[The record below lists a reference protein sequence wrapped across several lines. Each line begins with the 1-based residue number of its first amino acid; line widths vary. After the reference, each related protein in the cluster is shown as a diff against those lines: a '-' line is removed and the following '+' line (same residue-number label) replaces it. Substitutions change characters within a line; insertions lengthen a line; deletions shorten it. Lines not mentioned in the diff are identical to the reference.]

1 MYCNLNVQKQKT
13 KTNKYELR
21 ISNRNEAR
29 GKQEVILILLNE
41 SFLKNRRKPLAK
53 QQNNNVWVKPRL
65 KNRADSSAYNNLVHE
80 WIHDTEE
87 FDRIL

>member
-13 KTNKYELR
+13 KTSKYELR

-41 SFLKNRRKPLAK
+41 SFLKRRRKQENLS
-53 QQNNNVWVKPRL
+53 QNN
-65 KNRADSSAYNNLVHE
+65 E
-80 WIHDTEE
+80 IIT
-87 FDRIL
+87 FG

>member
-29 GKQEVILILLNE
+29 GKQVILILLNE
-41 SFLKNRRKPLAK
+41 SFLKRRRKQENLS
-53 QQNNNVWVKPRL
+53 QNN
-65 KNRADSSAYNNLVHE
+65 E
-80 WIHDTEE
+80 IIT
-87 FDRIL
+87 FG

>member
-1 MYCNLNVQKQKT
+1 MYGNLNVQKQKT

-41 SFLKNRRKPLAK
+41 SFLKRRRKQENLS
-53 QQNNNVWVKPRL
+53 QNN
-65 KNRADSSAYNNLVHE
+65 E
-80 WIHDTEE
+80 IIT
-87 FDRIL
+87 FG